1 MGGLY
6 YFQKKGLF
14 ILFNPLNL
22 TIIEGKIPQLGQFVE
37 SIRCMC
43 NAKHM
48 LCFHSEGNLS
58 YADLMTARKQ
68 AQQSSSCG
76 LERRVHFFVQ

>member
-1 MGGLY
+1 MQSKLHMY
-6 YFQKKGLF
+6 VEILKAKGNQLHKDLF
-14 ILFNPLNL
+14 
-22 TIIEGKIPQLGQFVE
+22 EGKIPQLGQFVE